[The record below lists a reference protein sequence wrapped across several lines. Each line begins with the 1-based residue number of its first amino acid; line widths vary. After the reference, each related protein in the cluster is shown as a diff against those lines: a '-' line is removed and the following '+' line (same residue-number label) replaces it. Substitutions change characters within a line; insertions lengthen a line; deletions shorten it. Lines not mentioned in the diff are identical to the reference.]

1 MPTPFLRRLMARL
14 KGGAEYSL
22 ELLQKHFARLN
33 LKAQPHSPRMLGS
46 VHFRLQFRQFAE
58 EGVKQPFLPEQVS
71 VGGVHQ
77 SPLAPRPSPRQS
89 ISPTWMQPPYRLRQ
103 VSTPTRLRS
112 CWTPFTPFLPKSE
125 QTTRYAPASGCDK
138 PAGRRPDRRSQSA
151 SPPPRRFRGRP
162 EGADKPAQAHTGQF
176 RDNLIDFLSETAPV
190 ADRRAPQS
198 CARWCVS
205 R

>member
-77 SPLAPRPSPRQS
+77 KSSC
-89 ISPTWMQPPYRLRQ
+89 SPTLASAKHQADLDA
-103 VSTPTRLRS
+103 TP
-112 CWTPFTPFLPKSE
+112 
-125 QTTRYAPASGCDK
+125 
-138 PAGRRPDRRSQSA
+138 
-151 SPPPRRFRGRP
+151 
-162 EGADKPAQAHTGQF
+162 
-176 RDNLIDFLSETAPV
+176 I
-190 ADRRAPQS
+190 
-198 CARWCVS
+198 
-205 R
+205 